1 MHQNRSKGILSK
13 WLSQW
18 EDLFRQHRRFVIHG
32 QENKVCRLIKSLNG
46 LKQAPKQYHERFDTV
61 MTAFEFKHYSVD
73 RCIYSKCTYEY
84 TISEKSTNFN
94 KAKLLCNFF
103 YLLRFRHIQLSD
115 IYISIE

>member
-84 TISEKSTNFN
+84 TISI
-94 KAKLLCNFF
+94 CRWYVG
-103 YLLRFRHIQLSD
+103 YLYSPRRWDEEIPIFD
-115 IYISIE
+115 A